1 MTIRETKNLLIS
13 QEAFLVAGSIEL
25 SNLNEFVDDFLNVV
39 EFYI

>member
-13 QEAFLVAGSIEL
+13 QEAFLVAGRIEL
-25 SNLNEFVDDFLNVV
+25 SNLKEFVDDFLNVV